1 MRRLLLPLAAA
12 SLVAVGAAQAA
23 ASTARVWLDGPA
35 IVVGSGFPAWAGHR
49 HRAWGD
55 HRAQDRARGLDGRFT
70 VRFASPV
77 ARACR
82 FTVITAIGA
91 NGVHATTKIGG
102 AGKNCPPP
110 AQP

>member
-1 MRRLLLPLAAA
+1 MRRLLLLVSAA
-12 SLVAVGAAQAA
+12 LLLAVGAAQAA
-23 ASTARVWLDGPA
+23 RTPRVWLDGPA
-35 IVVGSGFPAWAGHR
+35 IVVGSGFPAGRVTVTVHGAITAHKIV
-49 HRAWGD
+49 RA
-55 HRAQDRARGLDGRFT
+55 ASSGRFT